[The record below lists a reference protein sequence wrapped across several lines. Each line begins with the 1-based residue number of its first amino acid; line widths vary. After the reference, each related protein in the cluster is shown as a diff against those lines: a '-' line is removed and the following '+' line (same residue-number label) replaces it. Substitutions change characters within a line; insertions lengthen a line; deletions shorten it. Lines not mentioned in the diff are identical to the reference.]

1 MKDVWGETITNVEPQ
16 KVNKKKIIIAII
28 IAIIVVTAIITIGL
42 YNTNKQARTWIDKN
56 IFRKEIQQ
64 DKAVTIEIA
73 ENQDSNIY
81 AFNKYIGILDKT
93 NFTIYGNTGNKE
105 NELEIQISN
114 PIFNS
119 ANRFLAIAE
128 NKGQKLYLITDKEIT
143 WEAEVE
149 GNISQILVNK
159 NGYVAVVIVD
169 TSYKTVIKMYSP
181 QGKELFN
188 TYLSSTR
195 AVDVSISNDNKY
207 LAIAEIDTSG
217 TIIQSNI
224 KVVSIDKAS
233 TDPTNSLVNTYKSE
247 ENKLITSIK
256 YQEKN
261 KLVCMYTDSIHE
273 IANEKDETLI
283 ESKDKKVIFQSI
295 LLNGNACQIEEKSSG
310 LFTADSQVNIINID
324 SKSIK
329 QYTADSIAK
338 ELYTYGNIMALNL
351 GTEIEFIN
359 TDGWLVKRYV
369 ANQEITNIVVS
380 DNLAGIIY
388 RDKIEIVKY
397 TMKKEVLK
405 IIANYNNFKERN
417 GGRNGNNARYSNSF
431 ICTNFNIF
439 RI

>member
-16 KVNKKKIIIAII
+16 KVNKKKLIIATI
-28 IAIIVVTAIITIGL
+28 IAIIVVAAIIAIGL
-42 YNTNKQARTWIDKN
+42 YNTNKQARTWIDKT

-64 DKAVTIEIA
+64 DKAATIEIS
-73 ENQDSNIY
+73 ENQNSNIY

-93 NFTIYGNTGNKE
+93 KFTIYGNTGSKE
-105 NELEIQISN
+105 KELEIQISN
-114 PIFNS
+114 PIFNA

-143 WEAEVE
+143 WEAEIE

-169 TSYKTVIKMYSP
+169 TSYKTVIKMYNP

-224 KVVSIDKAS
+224 KVISIDKAS
-233 TDPTNSLVNTYKSE
+233 SDPTNSLENTYKSE

-256 YQEKN
+256 YQDKN

-273 IANEKDETLI
+273 IVNEKDETLI
-283 ESKDKKVIFQSI
+283 ELKDKKVIFQSI

-310 LFTADSQVNIINID
+310 LFTADSQVNIINTD

-388 RDKIEIVKY
+388 RDKIEIVN
-397 TMKKEVLK
+397 L
-405 IIANYNNFKERN
+405 
-417 GGRNGNNARYSNSF
+417 
-431 ICTNFNIF
+431 
-439 RI
+439 

>member
-1 MKDVWGETITNVEPQ
+1 MKDVWGETITNVELQ
-16 KVNKKKIIIAII
+16 KVNKKKLIIATI
-28 IAIIVVTAIITIGL
+28 IAIIVVAAIIAIGL

-64 DKAVTIEIA
+64 DKAATIEIS
-73 ENQDSNIY
+73 ENQNSNIY

-93 NFTIYGNTGNKE
+93 KFTIYGNTGSKE
-105 NELEIQISN
+105 KELEIQISN
-114 PIFNS
+114 PIFNA

-143 WEAEVE
+143 WEAEIE

-169 TSYKTVIKMYSP
+169 TSYKTVIKMYNP

-224 KVVSIDKAS
+224 KVISIDKAS
-233 TDPTNSLVNTYKSE
+233 SDPTNSLENTYKSE

-256 YQEKN
+256 YQDKN

-273 IANEKDETLI
+273 IVNEKDETLI
-283 ESKDKKVIFQSI
+283 ELKDKKVIFQSI

-310 LFTADSQVNIINID
+310 LFTADSQVNIINTD

-388 RDKIEIVKY
+388 RDKIEIVN
-397 TMKKEVLK
+397 L
-405 IIANYNNFKERN
+405 
-417 GGRNGNNARYSNSF
+417 
-431 ICTNFNIF
+431 
-439 RI
+439 

>member
-224 KVVSIDKAS
+224 KVISIDKAS

-295 LLNGNACQIEEKSSG
+295 LLNGNVCQIEEKSSG

-324 SKSIK
+324 SKSTK

-388 RDKIEIVKY
+388 RDKIEIVN
-397 TMKKEVLK
+397 L
-405 IIANYNNFKERN
+405 
-417 GGRNGNNARYSNSF
+417 
-431 ICTNFNIF
+431 
-439 RI
+439 

>member
-16 KVNKKKIIIAII
+16 KVNKKKLIIATI
-28 IAIIVVTAIITIGL
+28 IAIIVVAAIIAIGL

-64 DKAVTIEIA
+64 DKAATIEIS
-73 ENQDSNIY
+73 ENQNSNIY

-93 NFTIYGNTGNKE
+93 KFTIYGNTGSKE
-105 NELEIQISN
+105 KELEIQISN
-114 PIFNS
+114 PIFNA

-143 WEAEVE
+143 WEAEIE
-149 GNISQILVNK
+149 GDISQILVNK

-169 TSYKTVIKMYSP
+169 TSYKTVIKMYNP

-224 KVVSIDKAS
+224 KVISIDKAS
-233 TDPTNSLVNTYKSE
+233 SDPTNSLENTYKSE

-256 YQEKN
+256 YQDKN

-273 IANEKDETLI
+273 IVNEKDETLI
-283 ESKDKKVIFQSI
+283 ELKDKKVIFQSI

-310 LFTADSQVNIINID
+310 LFTADSQVNIINTD

-388 RDKIEIVKY
+388 RDKIEIVN
-397 TMKKEVLK
+397 L
-405 IIANYNNFKERN
+405 
-417 GGRNGNNARYSNSF
+417 
-431 ICTNFNIF
+431 
-439 RI
+439 

>member
-16 KVNKKKIIIAII
+16 KVNKKKLIIATI
-28 IAIIVVTAIITIGL
+28 IAIIVVAAIIAIGL

-64 DKAVTIEIA
+64 DKAATIEIS
-73 ENQDSNIY
+73 ENQNSNIY

-93 NFTIYGNTGNKE
+93 KFTIYGNTGSKE
-105 NELEIQISN
+105 KELEIQISN
-114 PIFNS
+114 PIFNA

-143 WEAEVE
+143 WEAEIE

-169 TSYKTVIKMYSP
+169 TSYKTVIKMYNP

-224 KVVSIDKAS
+224 KVISIDKAS
-233 TDPTNSLVNTYKSE
+233 SDPTNSLENTYKSE

-256 YQEKN
+256 YQDKN

-273 IANEKDETLI
+273 IVNEKDETLI
-283 ESKDKKVIFQSI
+283 ELKDKKVIFQSI

-310 LFTADSQVNIINID
+310 LFTADSQVNIINTD

-351 GTEIEFIN
+351 GT
-359 TDGWLVKRYV
+359 
-369 ANQEITNIVVS
+369 
-380 DNLAGIIY
+380 
-388 RDKIEIVKY
+388 
-397 TMKKEVLK
+397 
-405 IIANYNNFKERN
+405 
-417 GGRNGNNARYSNSF
+417 
-431 ICTNFNIF
+431 
-439 RI
+439 

>member
-93 NFTIYGNTGNKE
+93 KFTIYGNTGNKE

-169 TSYKTVIKMYSP
+169 TSYKTVIKMYNP

-295 LLNGNACQIEEKSSG
+295 SLNGNACQIEEKSSG

-388 RDKIEIVKY
+388 RDKIEIVN
-397 TMKKEVLK
+397 L
-405 IIANYNNFKERN
+405 
-417 GGRNGNNARYSNSF
+417 
-431 ICTNFNIF
+431 
-439 RI
+439 

>member
-16 KVNKKKIIIAII
+16 KVNKKKLIIATI
-28 IAIIVVTAIITIGL
+28 IAIIVVAAIIAIGL

-64 DKAVTIEIA
+64 DKAATIEIS
-73 ENQDSNIY
+73 ENQNSNIY

-93 NFTIYGNTGNKE
+93 KFTIYGNTGSKE
-105 NELEIQISN
+105 KELEIQISN
-114 PIFNS
+114 PIFNA

-143 WEAEVE
+143 WEAEIE

-169 TSYKTVIKMYSP
+169 TSYKTVIKMYNP

-224 KVVSIDKAS
+224 KVISIDKAS
-233 TDPTNSLVNTYKSE
+233 SDPTNSLENTYKSE

-256 YQEKN
+256 YQDKN

-273 IANEKDETLI
+273 IVNEKDETLI
-283 ESKDKKVIFQSI
+283 DSKDKKVIFQSI

-310 LFTADSQVNIINID
+310 LFTADSQVNIINTD

-388 RDKIEIVKY
+388 RDKIEIVN
-397 TMKKEVLK
+397 L
-405 IIANYNNFKERN
+405 
-417 GGRNGNNARYSNSF
+417 
-431 ICTNFNIF
+431 
-439 RI
+439 